1 MRTEIAERADFSVE
15 SDDCQLDFA
24 EGRLGWPVAE
34 VVRVHDRMPEMS
46 KGLMD
51 PSVALQRHL

>member
-1 MRTEIAERADFSVE
+1 MRTEIVERAHFSVE

-34 VVRVHDRMPEMS
+34 VVRVHDRVPEMS
-46 KGLMD
+46 KGLID
-51 PSVALQRHL
+51 PSIALQGHL